1 MSNTETRNFDWQNI
15 FDLAHKMVSERPK
28 VYDGRPDLAAS
39 IYLFALLVQVG
50 YMEEMLNIAMGE
62 EFTKQNQKMYARDKA
77 RAIDAGRKWLRK
89 NYKDVLHE
97 LELPN

>member
-62 EFTKQNQKMYARDKA
+62 EFTKQNQKNTKKGENRKA
-77 RAIDAGRKWLRK
+77 DHRGRHLFTKFFF
-89 NYKDVLHE
+89 
-97 LELPN
+97 